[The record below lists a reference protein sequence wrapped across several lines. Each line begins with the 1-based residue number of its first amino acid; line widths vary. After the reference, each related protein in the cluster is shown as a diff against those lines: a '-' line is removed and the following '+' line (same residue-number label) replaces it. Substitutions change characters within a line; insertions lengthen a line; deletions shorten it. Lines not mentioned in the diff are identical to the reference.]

1 MTMFK
6 AKSAMSYIETSSL
19 EDTLSDEIND
29 RQDDLSVKA
38 EDTQLNDN
46 QSKLE
51 DTYQLYTKLVDPKR
65 KNVVTPQFNAATST
79 VSNL

>member
-1 MTMFK
+1 MFK
-6 AKSAMSYIETSSL
+6 AKSAMSHIDTSSL

-38 EDTQLNDN
+38 EDTQLDRDQNIQN
-46 QSKLE
+46 KLE

-65 KNVVTPQFNAATST
+65 KNNVTP
-79 VSNL
+79 

>member
-65 KNVVTPQFNAATST
+65 KNVVTP
-79 VSNL
+79 

>member
-1 MTMFK
+1 MFK

-65 KNVVTPQFNAATST
+65 KNVVTP
-79 VSNL
+79 